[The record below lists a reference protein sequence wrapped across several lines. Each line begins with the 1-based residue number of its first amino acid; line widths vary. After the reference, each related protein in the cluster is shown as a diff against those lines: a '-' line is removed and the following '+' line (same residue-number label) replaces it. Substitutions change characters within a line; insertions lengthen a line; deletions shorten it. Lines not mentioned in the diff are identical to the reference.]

1 MKKLLAACV
10 IAAMFVGLGAS
21 VGLGQ
26 EKQKSAE
33 ERFKA
38 MDKNA
43 DNKLSEAEYVGDA
56 KDEKAEKAKTR
67 FARMDTNND
76 KSLSLEE
83 YVAGTKKK
91 DK

>member
-1 MKKLLAACV
+1 MKKLLSACV
-10 IAAMFVGLGAS
+10 MAAMFVG
-21 VGLGQ
+21 VGSIGLAQ
-26 EKQKSAE
+26 DKPKSAE
-33 ERFKA
+33 DRFKA

-43 DNKLSEAEYVGDA
+43 DGKLSEAEYVGDA

-67 FARMDTNND
+67 FARMDTNSD